1 MNNENFLE
9 CLCSCCR
16 LRWVVWSWI
25 QGVWNPK
32 SRYSLPS
39 SSFSSIYSLFRSS
52 TVFALLSFIILF
64 CLPLP
69 YIAGG
74 TSTLIT
80 PLRPRNAPKR
90 THDFPYPPRNTLFF
104 LPTLEITPQT
114 LDALA
119 LDTFPHSTRSPLN
132 HTVPPHFSS
141 IWHIASASFPNL
153 HHYFPNKDASIS
165 RKLTIPKPPILH

>member
-16 LRWVVWSWI
+16 LRWVVWSESKGCEI
-25 QGVWNPK
+25 PNLGI
-32 SRYSLPS
+32 PS
-39 SSFSSIYSLFRSS
+39 HLHLFSSIYSLFRSF
-52 TVFALLSFIILF
+52 TIFALLSCIILF

-69 YIAGG
+69 YIARG

-80 PLRPRNAPKR
+80 PLRPRNAPER